1 MILRASQCRGQ
12 RPALGRA
19 HRLRRLLSLFN
30 PNSYRGAHTAGVP
43 GSHVRSSAS
52 PRTPRRCMSPRSP
65 APLPSHSHSTLP
77 PQRPVQRNGDES
89 PCAPTPARRIHQA
102 RRKLTRRLR
111 LRRAQSYSTHR
122 VCRAGRAVPGVVEA
136 GVGAGA
142 RRRSQA
148 SDPLSSARSRYITT
162 TLTAFRALRA
172 PDASSVRPRRVRVIT
187 IPITMHTTR

>member
-1 MILRASQCRGQ
+1 MILRASQYRGQ

-19 HRLRRLLSLFN
+19 HRLRRLLSPSN

-52 PRTPRRCMSPRSP
+52 PRTPRRCMSLRSP
-65 APLPSHSHSTLP
+65 APLPSHSRSTLP
-77 PQRPVQRNGDES
+77 PQRPVQRNGGEN
-89 PCAPTPARRIHQA
+89 PCAPTRARRIHQA
-102 RRKLTRRLR
+102 RRKSTRRLR
-111 LRRAQSYSTHR
+111 LRRAQSYSTRR

-136 GVGAGA
+136 GAGA

-187 IPITMHTTR
+187 IPITTHTAR